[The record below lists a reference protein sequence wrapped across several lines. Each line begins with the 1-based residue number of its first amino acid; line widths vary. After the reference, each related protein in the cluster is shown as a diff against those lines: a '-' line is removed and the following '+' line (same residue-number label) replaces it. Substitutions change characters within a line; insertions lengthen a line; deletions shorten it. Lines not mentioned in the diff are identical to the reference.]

1 MDETTRS
8 LVESLEDKL
17 HALNQNPDS
26 WTDDDLRFIDEI
38 ADSRVIGLGEA
49 THGTHEFFEAKHRIF
64 RYLVENHGFNV
75 YAFEADF
82 GECVYI
88 NDAVQEG
95 QSSSI
100 RNLMTEK
107 MIFWTWKTKEV
118 QQLLEWMCNYNK
130 DKTESDKVR
139 YIGVDCQFNKY
150 NIILLKEFL
159 AESGS
164 AISDY
169 ATNILDS
176 VKNAHD
182 TQFENYN
189 NNSYTLLLNRI
200 NTLIDTV
207 KQYHSELES
216 KYGNEVYMFYSH
228 MLEVVKQSF
237 TVRFYSYIN
246 DHSRNYRDEYMARNV
261 EWILDQDPDN
271 KVVIWAHNGHVAG
284 NPLSYS
290 QTGGSMGF
298 HLKNSLSNNYK
309 VLGFSFSKGSFR
321 AVGQNGL
328 KYTQLKVHEI
338 SEEPLSGSLNGIFSN
353 SSHDYFGISMNRLLN
368 DPEWSNQFEV
378 NQKMLSLGA
387 VYNGNAE
394 SYYSEVNRADFDVM
408 IYFHTTLAAEEL

>member
-1 MDETTRS
+1 MKFLLKISLRIISCILLFTSCQEKEILDETTRS

-26 WTDDDLRFIDEI
+26 WTDEDLRFIDEI

-49 THGTHEFFEAKHRIF
+49 THGTREFFKAKHRIF

-88 NDAVQEG
+88 NDAIQEG
-95 QSSSI
+95 ESSSI

-130 DKTESDKVR
+130 DKNESDKVQ

-159 AESGS
+159 AESDS

-182 TQFENYN
+182 TQFESYN

-200 NTLIDTV
+200 NTLIDTI
-207 KQYHSELES
+207 KHHESELVS
-216 KYGNEVYMFYSH
+216 KYGNEEFRFH
-228 MLEVVKQSF
+228 AHLLDVVKQSF
-237 TVRFYSYIN
+237 TVRFYSHIN
-246 DHSRNYRDEYMARNV
+246 DYSRNYRDEYMARNV
-261 EWILDQDPDN
+261 EWILDQDP
-271 KVVIWAHNGHVAG
+271 
-284 NPLSYS
+284 
-290 QTGGSMGF
+290 
-298 HLKNSLSNNYK
+298 
-309 VLGFSFSKGSFR
+309 
-321 AVGQNGL
+321 
-328 KYTQLKVHEI
+328 
-338 SEEPLSGSLNGIFSN
+338 
-353 SSHDYFGISMNRLLN
+353 
-368 DPEWSNQFEV
+368 
-378 NQKMLSLGA
+378 
-387 VYNGNAE
+387 
-394 SYYSEVNRADFDVM
+394 
-408 IYFHTTLAAEEL
+408 